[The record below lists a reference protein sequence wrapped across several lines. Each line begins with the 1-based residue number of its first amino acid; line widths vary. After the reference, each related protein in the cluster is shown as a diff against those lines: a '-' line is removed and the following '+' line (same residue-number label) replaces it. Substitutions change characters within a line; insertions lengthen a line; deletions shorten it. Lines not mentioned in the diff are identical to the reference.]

1 MLRIYLHSGHLDTLN
16 PGNLMATLDI
26 AYVKQEAWSDY
37 TVALALNGTGAVQSD
52 TITGYPRW
60 AGSLWDLVARA
71 LTRVLYRKDQAP
83 ASPQPDRRC
92 AYATRL
98 CAVIEKST
106 GGMRGAQLA
115 TVEISQVGNQRGV
128 YTALFKEDIMG
139 DRASSFSYGLKSLL
153 PADLLLRAI
162 CWTYFEQDVLA
173 DRPALVLP
181 ASVKIDGVE
190 LFDANALREPAKTGF
205 NRYRGA
211 NFPTTQAPAPMAKA
225 EDYVAFLM
233 RG

>member
-1 MLRIYLHSGHLDTLN
+1 MLRVLLHSGHLTTRN

-26 AYVKQEAWSDY
+26 AYRKQEAWSDY
-37 TVALALNGTGAVQSD
+37 TVAFSLKGTGTVETD
-52 TITGYPRW
+52 EVNGYPRW

-71 LTRVLYRKDQAP
+71 LTRVLYREDQAP
-83 ASPQPDRRC
+83 TSPKPDCRC

-106 GGMRGAQLA
+106 GDMRGAELA
-115 TVEISQVGNQRGV
+115 TVEISQLGNQRGV
-128 YTALFKEDIMG
+128 YTAIFKEDIVG
-139 DRASSFSYGLKSLL
+139 DRAASFTYGLKSLL

-162 CWTYFEQDVLA
+162 CWTYFDKSVLG
-173 DRPALVLP
+173 DRPALILP
-181 ASVKIDGVE
+181 AAVKMNGIE
-190 LFDANALREPAKTGF
+190 LFDANALPEPAKTGF
-205 NRYRGA
+205 RRHRGA
-211 NFPTTQAPAPMAKA
+211 NFPATQGPAQMARA